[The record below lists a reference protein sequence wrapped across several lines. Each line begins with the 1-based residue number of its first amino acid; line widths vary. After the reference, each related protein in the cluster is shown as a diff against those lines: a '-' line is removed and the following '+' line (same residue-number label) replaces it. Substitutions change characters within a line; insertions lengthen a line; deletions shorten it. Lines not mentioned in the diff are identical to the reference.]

1 MFFGRFQARAFL
13 VCLQIRVDE
22 LDEAVEVFCCD
33 LEGDGW
39 LVCMSLLGIDTVRA
53 EVGGYFG
60 LTVSFC

>member
-33 LEGDGW
+33 LEGDG
-39 LVCMSLLGIDTVRA
+39 
-53 EVGGYFG
+53 
-60 LTVSFC
+60 